1 MPNRY
6 LSLIIWLMP
15 SCGFKR
21 MALRALGNHIGTD
34 ANVGPTLVL
43 GCGKFTVGDDC
54 TISAFN
60 VFKGLAHTRLD
71 GKNFI
76 GSWNQF
82 TAAPGYQDYSDR
94 IGMLWM
100 KEQSFVT
107 NRHYVDCSGQVILEP
122 YAAVSGIKCIIQS
135 HELDLVDNKTTVGRV
150 VIGERAVISTACIML
165 KGSHLPDRSILAAG
179 SVMVK
184 AKEDVEVP
192 KSGLYGG
199 APARYIKEL
208 TDLKWWHRESYHTP
222 VTAFDEAK
230 FRLGHY

>member
-1 MPNRY
+1 M
-6 LSLIIWLMP
+6 
-15 SCGFKR
+15 
-21 MALRALGNHIGTD
+21 GNQIGGN
-34 ANVGPTLVL
+34 AKVGPILVL
-43 GCGKFTVGDDC
+43 DCGKFTLGEDC
-54 TISAFN
+54 TISSFN
-60 VFKGLAHTRLD
+60 VFKGVAHIQLD

-107 NRHYVDCSGQVILEP
+107 NRHYIDCSGQVILEP

-150 VIGERAVISTACIML
+150 VLGERSVISTACIML
-165 KGSHLPDRSILAAG
+165 KESRLPNRSILAAG

-184 AKEDVEVP
+184 AKDNGEAP

-208 TDLKWWHRESYHTP
+208 TDLQWWHRDSYHTP

-230 FRLGHY
+230 FRLAHCRPEAS